1 MDFYQIGALKVFA
14 DLGALIEEDDMRKDA
29 PASLCRLTP
38 CTADEKKQI
47 KFTDIPSDIMKIIK
61 NHVINFKDNEE
72 EYNFLSNF
80 KKGQNKD
87 LYKYFFDKESYYFV
101 PEVVTQRSSIEPDTY
116 KYEYKFY
123 LDHVN
128 VDNILQYVNKKYK
141 KDYDKCKIIHK
152 FSNGIQ
158 NKKGMAFNKNYIS
171 IGDDEMIINKNNKLQ
186 FSYGYKGFSKEY
198 NIPENLETYLN
209 NNVWKI
215 KL

>member
-1 MDFYQIGALKVFA
+1 MSNMDFFQIGALKVFA
-14 DLGALIEEDDMRKDA
+14 ELGQLIEEDERNK
-29 PASLCRLTP
+29 T
-38 CTADEKKQI
+38 
-47 KFTDIPSDIMKIIK
+47 KFTDIPTDIMKIIK
-61 NHVINFKDNEE
+61 NHVTNFKDNEE
-72 EYNFLSNF
+72 EYKFLSNF

-87 LYKYFFDKESYYFV
+87 IYKYFFNKESYFFV

-152 FSNGIQ
+152 FRNGIQ
-158 NKKGMAFNKNYIS
+158 NKGIGNKNYIS
-171 IGDDEMIINKNNKLQ
+171 IGNEEMIINKNNKLQ

-209 NNVWKI
+209 NNVWNI
-215 KL
+215 KNIL

>member
-1 MDFYQIGALKVFA
+1 MSDIDFFHIGALKVFA
-14 DLGALIEEDDMRKDA
+14 ELGQLIEDDEQNK
-29 PASLCRLTP
+29 T
-38 CTADEKKQI
+38 
-47 KFTDIPSDIMKIIK
+47 KFTDIPTDIMKIIK
-61 NHVINFKDNEE
+61 NHVTNFKDNEE
-72 EYNFLSNF
+72 EYKFLSNF

-87 LYKYFFDKESYYFV
+87 LYKYFFNKELYYFV
-101 PEVVTQRSSIEPDTY
+101 PEVVTKRSSIEPDTY
-116 KYEYKFY
+116 KYEYNFY

-128 VDNILQYVNKKYK
+128 LDNILEYVNKKYK

-209 NNVWKI
+209 NNVWNI
-215 KL
+215 KNIL

>member
-1 MDFYQIGALKVFA
+1 MQV
-14 DLGALIEEDDMRKDA
+14 
-29 PASLCRLTP
+29 
-38 CTADEKKQI
+38 I
-47 KFTDIPSDIMKIIK
+47 KS
-61 NHVINFKDNEE
+61 HVTNFKDNEE
-72 EYNFLSNF
+72 EYKFLSNF

-87 LYKYFFDKESYYFV
+87 LYKYFFDKESYYFTGRTRV
-101 PEVVTQRSSIEPDTY
+101 HESLGSPDPYYTS
-116 KYEYKFY
+116 YEYEFY

-128 VDNILQYVNKKYK
+128 LDNILQYVNKKYK

-152 FSNGIQ
+152 FSDGIQ
-158 NKKGMAFNKNYIS
+158 NKEGMVFNKNYIS